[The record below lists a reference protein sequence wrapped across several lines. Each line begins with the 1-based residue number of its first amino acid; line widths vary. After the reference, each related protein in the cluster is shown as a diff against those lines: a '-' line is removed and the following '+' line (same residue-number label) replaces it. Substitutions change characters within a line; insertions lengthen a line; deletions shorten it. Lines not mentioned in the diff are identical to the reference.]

1 MTRNILIV
9 FSIML
14 PCGTAAAQG
23 VLIDGKLDCGDWVEA
38 RNSQRSQIYEG
49 VLVGLLNGMALG
61 SGVEIWEG
69 RGIRMS
75 RTQAFLWMDNYCR
88 TNPLNVVTAGAVAL
102 ANEKSN
108 GAYRRAV
115 SK

>member
-1 MTRNILIV
+1 MTRNVLV
-9 FSIML
+9 AFLML
-14 PCGTAAAQG
+14 YCGTTASQG
-23 VLIDGKLDCGDWVEA
+23 VLNDGKLDCGDWVEA
-38 RNSQRSQIYEG
+38 RNAQRSQIYEG

-88 TNPLNVVTAGAVAL
+88 TNPLDIVTAGAVAL

-115 SK
+115 NK